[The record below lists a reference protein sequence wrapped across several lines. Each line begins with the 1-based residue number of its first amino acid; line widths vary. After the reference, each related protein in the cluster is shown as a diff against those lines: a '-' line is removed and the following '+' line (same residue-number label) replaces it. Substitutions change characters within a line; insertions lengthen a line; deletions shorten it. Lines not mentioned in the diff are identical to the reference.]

1 MNAMKKK
8 IFSLM
13 IVALTLVMAGCA
25 KDKQCKCV
33 TTDVP
38 DDGLLKVLVVDG
50 GMKCSDITEMAIEQK
65 VQDENGN
72 YTLRRNEVHKVKCR
86 DYAE

>member
-1 MNAMKKK
+1 MKKK
-8 IFSLM
+8 ILPLM
-13 IVALTLVMAGCA
+13 IVALSLVGCA

-50 GMKCSDITEMAIEQK
+50 SMNCSDIVEMAIEVK
-65 VQDENGN
+65 DRDENGN
-72 YTLRRNEVHKVKCR
+72 YTLRRTEVHKVKCR

>member
-1 MNAMKKK
+1 MKKK
-8 IFSLM
+8 ILPLM
-13 IVALTLVMAGCA
+13 IVALSLAGCA

-50 GMKCSDITEMAIEQK
+50 GMNCSDIVEMAIEVK
-65 VQDENGN
+65 DRDENGN
-72 YTLRRNEVHKVKCR
+72 YTLRRTEVHKVKCR

>member
-1 MNAMKKK
+1 MKKK
-8 IFSLM
+8 ILPLM
-13 IVALTLVMAGCA
+13 IVVLSLAGCA

-50 GMKCSDITEMAIEQK
+50 GMKCSDIVEMAIEVK
-65 VQDENGN
+65 DRDENGN
-72 YTLRRNEVHKVKCR
+72 YTLRRTEVHKVKCR